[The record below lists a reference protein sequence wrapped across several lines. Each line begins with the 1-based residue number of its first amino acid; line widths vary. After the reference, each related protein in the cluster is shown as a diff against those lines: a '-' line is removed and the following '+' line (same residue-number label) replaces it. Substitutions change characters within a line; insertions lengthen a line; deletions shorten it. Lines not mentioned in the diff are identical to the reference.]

1 MKTIKLFLISFF
13 ALCITTTGVVASN
26 KSDENS
32 VSVIDQ
38 TYPQAQEEVLETFA
52 AIAGSIIA
60 GAGYGY
66 DGEFMDQLISFH
78 AYGDKFVEF
87 NGGVSFDSAGNEHNE
102 RQLFGED
109 LEKDGVKHFG
119 AVPGSLKVAVYY
131 GNVANLTFISDFVLM
146 HKEYGEITVNNLIT
160 LLFVK
165 TKGEWKL
172 VHEHHSPVKGPDLH
186 Q

>member
-1 MKTIKLFLISFF
+1 MKTTKLLLISFF
-13 ALCITTTGVVASN
+13 ALCITTTGVVASS
-26 KSDENS
+26 KSDKN
-32 VSVIDQ
+32 SVIDQ
-38 TYPQAQEEVLETFA
+38 TYPQAQAEVLETFA
-52 AIAGSIIA
+52 AIAGSIVA

-78 AYGDKFVEF
+78 GYGDKFVEF
-87 NGGVSFDSAGNEHNE
+87 NGGESFDSAGNEHNE

-109 LEKDGVKHFG
+109 LEKDGVIHFG

-131 GNVANLTFISDFVLM
+131 GNVANLTFVSDFVLM
-146 HKEYGEITVNNLIT
+146 HKEYGEITVNNLIS

>member
-1 MKTIKLFLISFF
+1 MKTIKLLLASLF
-13 ALCITTTGVVASN
+13 ALCITTTGVFASDG
-26 KSDENS
+26 SDKN
-32 VSVIDQ
+32 SVIDQ
-38 TYPQAQEEVLETFA
+38 TYPQAQAEVLETFA
-52 AIAGSIIA
+52 AIAGSIVA

-87 NGGVSFDSAGNEHNE
+87 NGGESFDRAGNEHNE

-109 LEKDGVKHFG
+109 LEQDGVIHFG
-119 AVPGSLKVAVYY
+119 AVPGSVKVAVYY
-131 GNVANLTFISDFVLM
+131 GNVANLTFVSDFVLK

-165 TKGEWKL
+165 TKGDWKL